1 VLDNRAQLPLA
12 GSLFT
17 LLAAKQTIMFI
28 LAKLIFK
35 SYMPK
40 RLEIGMWFKRDHSD
54 VVYGKVYN
62 YFTIYE
68 LKEIPYDMY
77 HYMSIS
83 GAPVEPYII
92 QPMNN
97 PDDVE
102 EILVRPEY
110 IGWWEDNLAE
120 ENEDGTW
127 TDHTTLEDLSPKIIN
142 DWLYGENGDNDGLIA
157 LEVDDETRE
166 PLLYEDT
173 NKVMI
178 KQADFVDEDED
189 GSMDIEDEEPWDDMD
204 DLTQYD
210 SDHETE

>member
-1 VLDNRAQLPLA
+1 
-12 GSLFT
+12 
-17 LLAAKQTIMFI
+17 MFI

-40 RLEIGMWFKRDHSD
+40 QLEIGMWFKRDHSD

-62 YFTIYE
+62 YITIYE

-92 QPMNN
+92 QPMRNSDE
-97 PDDVE
+97 PE
-102 EILVRPEY
+102 EILVRPEH

-127 TDHTTLEDLSPKIIN
+127 TDHTTLEDISPKIIN

-178 KQADFVDEDED
+178 KQADFVDEDDEPEYDSAGFIED
-189 GSMDIEDEEPWDDMD
+189 DRLEDEENFDDMD
-204 DLTQYD
+204 DITQYD
-210 SDHETE
+210 TDHETE

>member
-1 VLDNRAQLPLA
+1 
-12 GSLFT
+12 
-17 LLAAKQTIMFI
+17 
-28 LAKLIFK
+28 
-35 SYMPK
+35 
-40 RLEIGMWFKRDHSD
+40 
-54 VVYGKVYN
+54 
-62 YFTIYE
+62 
-68 LKEIPYDMY
+68 
-77 HYMSIS
+77 MSIS

-92 QPMNN
+92 QPMRNSDE
-97 PDDVE
+97 PE

-204 DLTQYD
+204 DITQYD
-210 SDHETE
+210 TDHETE

>member
-1 VLDNRAQLPLA
+1 
-12 GSLFT
+12 
-17 LLAAKQTIMFI
+17 MFI

-35 SYMPK
+35 SYMPR
-40 RLEIGMWFKRDHSD
+40 RLEVGMWFKRDHSD

-77 HYMSIS
+77 EYLSIS

-92 QPMNN
+92 QPMTN

-102 EILVRPEY
+102 DILVRPEH
-110 IGWWEDNLAE
+110 IGWWEDDNGE
-120 ENEDGTW
+120 EDDDGNW
-127 TDHTTLEDLSPKIIN
+127 IPNITLEDLSPKIIN
-142 DWLYGENGDNDGLIA
+142 NWLYGENGDNDGLIA

-178 KQADFVDEDED
+178 KQADYVDEDDDDNED
-189 GSMDIEDEEPWDDMD
+189 TVEEEYLEDEEDWDDMD

-210 SDHETE
+210 ADHETE

>member
-1 VLDNRAQLPLA
+1 
-12 GSLFT
+12 
-17 LLAAKQTIMFI
+17 MFI

-40 RLEIGMWFKRDHSD
+40 RLEVGMWFKKDHSD

-68 LKEIPYDMY
+68 LKEIPHDMY
-77 HYMSIS
+77 EYMSTS
-83 GAPVEPYII
+83 GAPVEPFII

-110 IGWWEDNLAE
+110 IGWWESDDGE
-120 ENEDGTW
+120 DDEDGNW
-127 TDHTTLEDLSPKIIN
+127 TPQVLLEDLSPKLIN
-142 DWLYGENGDNDGLIA
+142 TWIYGENGDNDGLIA
-157 LEVDDETRE
+157 LEVDNETRE

-178 KQADFVDEDED
+178 KQSDYVDEGE
-189 GSMDIEDEEPWDDMD
+189 EDEEEEQEEDWDDMD
-204 DLTQYD
+204 DEPEHD
-210 SDHETE
+210 SAGFTSEDEWPFDHPKDKTDNDPE

>member
-1 VLDNRAQLPLA
+1 
-12 GSLFT
+12 
-17 LLAAKQTIMFI
+17 MFI

-40 RLEIGMWFKRDHSD
+40 RLEVGMWFKRDHSD

-77 HYMSIS
+77 EYMSTS
-83 GAPVEPYII
+83 GAPVEPFII
-92 QPMNN
+92 QPMTN

-110 IGWWEDNLAE
+110 IGWWEDDNGE
-120 ENEDGTW
+120 EDDDGNW
-127 TDHTTLEDLSPKIIN
+127 TPQITLEDLSPKIIN

-178 KQADFVDEDED
+178 KQADYVDEDDDTVEEEYL
-189 GSMDIEDEEPWDDMD
+189 EDEEDWDDMD
-204 DLTQYD
+204 DD
-210 SDHETE
+210 SDEWIHDHPKDKTDHDPEPTDADHETQ

>member
-1 VLDNRAQLPLA
+1 
-12 GSLFT
+12 
-17 LLAAKQTIMFI
+17 MFI

-40 RLEIGMWFKRDHSD
+40 RLEVGMWFKRDHSD

-77 HYMSIS
+77 EYMSTS

-92 QPMNN
+92 QPMTN

-110 IGWWEDNLAE
+110 IGWWEDDNGE
-120 ENEDGTW
+120 EDDDGNW
-127 TDHTTLEDLSPKIIN
+127 TPQITLEDLSPKLIN
-142 DWLYGENGDNDGLIA
+142 DWIYGENGDNDGLIA

-178 KQADFVDEDED
+178 KQADYVDEENEDEYEE
-189 GSMDIEDEEPWDDMD
+189 EDEEDWDDMD
-204 DLTQYD
+204 DD
-210 SDHETE
+210 SDEWIHDHPKDKTDHDPEPTDADHETQ

>member
-1 VLDNRAQLPLA
+1 
-12 GSLFT
+12 
-17 LLAAKQTIMFI
+17 MFI

-40 RLEIGMWFKRDHSD
+40 QLEIGMWFKRDHSD
-54 VVYGKVYN
+54 VVYGKIYN
-62 YFTIYE
+62 YITIYE

-77 HYMSIS
+77 EHMSIY
-83 GAPVEPYII
+83 GAPVEPFII

-102 EILVRPEY
+102 EILVRPEF
-110 IGWWEDNLAE
+110 IGWWESDDGE
-120 ENEDGTW
+120 DDEDGNW
-127 TDHTTLEDLSPKIIN
+127 TPQVSLEDLSPKLIN
-142 DWLYGENGDNDGLIA
+142 TWIYGENGDNDGLIA

-178 KQADFVDEDED
+178 KQADYIDEGE
-189 GSMDIEDEEPWDDMD
+189 EDEEDEEDWDDMD
-204 DLTQYD
+204 DLTDYD
-210 SDHETE
+210 NPEWPNDHPKDKTDNDPE